1 MIAGRLR
8 ERIVDGAIA
17 DGGELPPLDQLVQE
31 FGVSPPSIR
40 EALRILENERLITVR
55 RGKVGGAVVHRPRPD
70 AVGYSI
76 GLVLQSERVR
86 STDLR
91 AALAELEPVC
101 AALCARRVDRQRAVV
116 PKLHDACERM
126 ADAIDDPKAMEP
138 WSRKFHTEL
147 VEGSANRTLVLVV
160 GALERLWAS
169 QPEAWTH
176 RVAVADE
183 SPDVELRKQGLRA
196 HRRIAA
202 AIDEGDADAADRL
215 VREHMHDPRIYAARR
230 RAPVIRATT

>member
-1 MIAGRLR
+1 MVADRLR
-8 ERIVDGAIA
+8 DQIVDG
-17 DGGELPPLDQLVQE
+17 ELVDELAPMEQLVQE

-70 AVGYSI
+70 SVGYSI

-116 PKLHDACERM
+116 PKL
-126 ADAIDDPKAMEP
+126 
-138 WSRKFHTEL
+138 
-147 VEGSANRTLVLVV
+147 
-160 GALERLWAS
+160 
-169 QPEAWTH
+169 
-176 RVAVADE
+176 
-183 SPDVELRKQGLRA
+183 
-196 HRRIAA
+196 
-202 AIDEGDADAADRL
+202 
-215 VREHMHDPRIYAARR
+215 
-230 RAPVIRATT
+230 